1 MTQYKRIGWREWL
14 NESPNVL
21 VDEPPMS
28 AENLSTDIQTLRQK
42 IIDHL
47 PIEHGQKSYLFKL
60 RYKTIK
66 VQTNLALE
74 AIPTANIAEPDAL
87 TYATVSTLQENVE
100 KCLTA
105 TAGEEDQA
113 IDISLVALA
122 AWLKRYNSENEA
134 RTINKLFFIDAS
146 KVYTL
151 LSNSNQ
157 KVEQPDPTKK
167 KNRKALERDMEEGG
181 QPQW

>member
-1 MTQYKRIGWREWL
+1 M
-14 NESPNVL
+14 

-74 AIPTANIAEPDAL
+74 AIPTANITKPNAL
-87 TYATVSTLQENVE
+87 TYATVSTLQKNVE

-105 TAGEEDQA
+105 MAEEDDQA

-122 AWLKRYNSENEA
+122 A
-134 RTINKLFFIDAS
+134 
-146 KVYTL
+146 
-151 LSNSNQ
+151 
-157 KVEQPDPTKK
+157 
-167 KNRKALERDMEEGG
+167 
-181 QPQW
+181 